1 MRLHGQSAK
10 ASFGMEL
17 GHPVAPMGLD
27 LPPGQPVMLELD
39 VSEPISDTDPWVPV
53 KPMVQ
58 PQEND
63 HRLGRF

>member
-1 MRLHGQSAK
+1 
-10 ASFGMEL
+10 MEL